1 MAAKFELLTNEA
13 IWQNIQQALKTGH
26 PARIAV
32 PFIGMGVSKWLKPSA
47 GSWVL
52 TRCDL
57 KSARAGQ
64 VSGKDL
70 LAWHKRGVRIFTLQ
84 SLHAK
89 VFAFSGAALIGS
101 SNASETSRDRLL
113 EAGVW
118 ATDKAMTAAA
128 WQFVETHCL
137 EEVDEHFLGELAE
150 AYRPPTTYPLQG
162 EPRPGQKATDKPKAG
177 EREQDEAPLHLLR
190 LFTAT
195 YSAAQELA
203 SEKAEAEGRA
213 RVDESVRAEIST
225 FAWPGATCKFQVGDL
240 VLASVT
246 DRKTAETAVQP
257 WARVVATRKVRGKDE
272 HMIATATMKSWDEIP
287 LEEFRAAMNGLLT
300 NFLGDRG
307 RSRLANAEERK
318 AILGVWRHRKS
329 RLI

>member
-1 MAAKFELLTNEA
+1 M
-13 IWQNIQQALKTGH
+13 
-26 PARIAV
+26 
-32 PFIGMGVSKWLKPSA
+32 
-47 GSWVL
+47 L

-118 ATDKAMTAAA
+118 STDKAMAAAA

-137 EEVDEHFLGELAE
+137 EEVDEHFLAELAE

-162 EPRPGQKATDKPKAG
+162 EPRPGQAAADKPKTS

-190 LFTAT
+190 LYTAT
-195 YSAAQELA
+195 YSAAQESA
-203 SEKAEAEGRA
+203 SEKAEAQGRA
-213 RVDESVRAEIST
+213 RVNASVRAEINT
-225 FAWPGATCKFQVGDL
+225 FVWPGARCRFQVGDL
-240 VLASVT
+240 VLARST
-246 DRKTAETAVQP
+246 DRKAAEETVEP

-272 HMIATATMKSWDEIP
+272 HVIATATIKSWDEMP
-287 LEEFRAAMNGLLT
+287 LDEFRAAMDGLLD
-300 NFLGDRG
+300 NFLGEGGG
-307 RSRLANAEERK
+307 RSRMANAEERR
-318 AILGVWRHRKS
+318 AILAVWRHRKA